1 MTKMLLHETSL
12 AVYILVVATLA
23 ASAQTA
29 PTPGP
34 TNPTQP
40 NPQAQPG
47 ATIVINPTQQEC
59 SKGWSPDMKWTKAQF
74 DDFCGK
80 LKAAK

>member
-1 MTKMLLHETSL
+1 MTNMLLK
-12 AVYILVVATLA
+12 ATLTAFLVFGVTNA
-23 ASAQTA
+23 APSQTA

-47 ATIVINPTQQEC
+47 ATIVINPTEQEC
-59 SKGWSPDMKWTKAQF
+59 SKGWSPDMK
-74 DDFCGK
+74 
-80 LKAAK
+80 

>member
-1 MTKMLLHETSL
+1 MTNMLLK
-12 AVYILVVATLA
+12 ATLA
-23 ASAQTA
+23 AFLVFGVTNAAPAQTA

-40 NPQAQPG
+40 NPQAHPG
-47 ATIVINPTQQEC
+47 ATIVINPTEQEC

-80 LKAAK
+80 LRAAK

>member
-1 MTKMLLHETSL
+1 MTNMVLKT
-12 AVYILVVATLA
+12 TLA
-23 ASAQTA
+23 AFLVIGATNAALAQTA

-40 NPQAQPG
+40 DPQAQPG
-47 ATIVINPTQQEC
+47 ATIVINPTEQEC
-59 SKGWSPDMKWTKAQF
+59 SKGWSPDMKWTKGQF